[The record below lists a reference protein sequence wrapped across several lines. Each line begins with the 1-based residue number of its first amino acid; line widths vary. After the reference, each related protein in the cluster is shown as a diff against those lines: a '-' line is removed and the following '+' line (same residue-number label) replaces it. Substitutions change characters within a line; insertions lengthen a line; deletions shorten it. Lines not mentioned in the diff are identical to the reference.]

1 MENNEPKKHTFY
13 HILFKLKQKH
23 VLFTGQANY
32 FFLFHI
38 TYLPFTEISL
48 QFIISTHPEY

>member
-23 VLFTGQANY
+23 VLFTGQAKY